1 MPQLSRRHFLQGA
14 TATGALACLSTRAI
28 ASRQIG
34 SATITSISDG
44 HLVLPRAFAI
54 GPAPQAE
61 ADAIFAAHNLTAAT
75 VEPRCNVTLYQDGTN
90 TVLFDVGAGPDFMPT
105 AGQLLDSLAAAN
117 VAPEDVTHVCFTHA
131 HPDHLWGLIDD
142 FDEPVFANARH
153 LMGRTEWDYWWAEDT
168 INTIGESRQLFAA
181 GARRRLQMTEDLFE
195 HFNDGDEVISG
206 IAAVATH
213 GHTPGHMSFEV
224 RAGSDALLIIGD
236 AIANHHIAFAH
247 PDWAGGSDQI
257 PDQAIASR
265 RALFDRITADDL
277 AVLGF
282 HFPGS
287 GMGRVSRSAQGFV
300 FEETAT

>member
-1 MPQLSRRHFLQGA
+1 MPHLSRRTFLQGA
-14 TATGALACLSTRAI
+14 TAAGTLAALSTRAI

-34 SATITSISDG
+34 TATLTSISDG
-44 HLVLPRAFAI
+44 HLVLPRSFAI
-54 GPAPQAE
+54 GPAPQDAAE
-61 ADAIFAAHNLTAAT
+61 AILTAHNLTAAT

-105 AGQLLDSLAAAN
+105 AGQLLNSLADAN
-117 VAPEDVTHVCFTHA
+117 VASEDVTHVCFTHA

-142 FDEPVFANARH
+142 FDEPVFYNARH
-153 LMGRTEWDYWWAEDT
+153 LMGRAEWDYWWSPDT
-168 INTIGESRQLFAA
+168 INTIGETRQLFAA

-195 HFNDGDEVISG
+195 HFDDGEEILPG
-206 IAAVATH
+206 IAAVATF

-224 RAGSDALLIIGD
+224 RAGSDAMLIIGD
-236 AIANHHIAFAH
+236 AIANHHIAFAQ
-247 PDWAGGSDQI
+247 PGWPSGSDQN
-257 PDQAIASR
+257 PDQGIATR

-287 GMGRVSRSAQGFV
+287 GMGRVTKSAQGFV
-300 FEETAT
+300 FEETSA

>member
-1 MPQLSRRHFLQGA
+1 MPHLSRRTFLQGA
-14 TATGALACLSTRAI
+14 TAAGTLAALSTRAI

-34 SATITSISDG
+34 TATLTSISDG

-61 ADAIFAAHNLTAAT
+61 AEAILATHNLTAAT

-105 AGQLLDSLAAAN
+105 AGQLLDSLDAAG
-117 VAPEDVTHVCFTHA
+117 VSPEDVTHVCFTHA

-142 FDEPVFANARH
+142 FDEPVFYNARH
-153 LMGRTEWDYWWAEDT
+153 LMGRTEWDYWWSEDT
-168 INTIGESRQLFAA
+168 ISTIGESRQLFAA

-195 HFNDGDEVISG
+195 HFNDGEEILPG

-213 GHTPGHMSFEV
+213 GHTQGHMSFEV
-224 RAGSDALLIIGD
+224 RAGSDAMLIIGD
-236 AIANHHIAFAH
+236 AIANHHIAFAQ
-247 PDWAGGSDQI
+247 PDWPSGSDQNT
-257 PDQAIASR
+257 DQGIATR
-265 RALFDRITADDL
+265 RTLLDRITADDL

-287 GMGRVSRSAQGFV
+287 GMGRVTKSTQGFV
-300 FEETAT
+300 FEETSA